1 MAGHQREL
9 TLRFLAQPK
18 DVNYGGKVF
27 GGTVMG
33 WIDQAAYALAVGWSG
48 HYAVTVYVGGIQFE
62 APVLIGSLVEV
73 RARMLHTGSSSMHI
87 GVDVHA
93 RDPKRDDAPRQRA
106 THCIVVFVAVGEDG
120 KPVPVPAYH
129 PDSEEE
135 RQLSEYAQRFMQL
148 RQAVEVERREF
159 LARFPGG

>member
-1 MAGHQREL
+1 MAGTQREI

-62 APVLIGSLVEV
+62 APVPIGSLVEV
-73 RARMLHTGSSSMHI
+73 SARLLHTGSSSMHI
-87 GVDVHA
+87 GVDVNA
-93 RDPKRDDAPRQRA
+93 SNPRAGAETRQRN
-106 THCIVVFVAVGEDG
+106 THCIVVFVAIDDDG
-120 KPVPVPAYH
+120 KPVPVPVYV
-129 PDSEEE
+129 PETEEE
-135 RQLSEYAQRFMQL
+135 RELQAYAQRLMQL
-148 RQAVEVERREF
+148 RSAVEEERRAF
-159 LARFPGG
+159 LAKRR

>member
-1 MAGHQREL
+1 MAGIQREL

-62 APVLIGSLVEV
+62 APVPIGSLIEV
-73 RARMLHTGSSSMHI
+73 SSRLLHTGNSSMHI

-93 RDPKRDDAPRQRA
+93 RDPRAAEETRQRN
-106 THCIVVFVAVGEDG
+106 THCIVVFVAIGEDG
-120 KPVPVPAYH
+120 KATPVPVYQPLT
-129 PDSEEE
+129 DEE
-135 RQLSEYAQRFMQL
+135 RELQAYAQRLMQL
-148 RQAVEVERREF
+148 RSAVEAERRAF
-159 LARFPGG
+159 LARRGA

>member
-1 MAGHQREL
+1 MAGIEREL

-27 GGTVMG
+27 GGAVMG

-62 APVLIGSLVEV
+62 APVPIGSMVEV
-73 RARMLHTGSSSMHI
+73 RARILHTGTTSMHI

-93 RDPKRDDAPRQRA
+93 RDPRRDDGPRQRT
-106 THCIVVFVAVGEDG
+106 THCIVVFVAVGDDG
-120 KPVPVPAYH
+120 KALPIPAYH
-129 PDSEEE
+129 PQTDEE
-135 RQLSEYAQRFMQL
+135 RELQDYAKRLMEL
-148 RQAVEVERREF
+148 RQTIETERRAF
-159 LARFPGG
+159 LAKRK